1 MSYLVRPVTFRD
13 YGVYKTIGEN
23 RAEIVFE
30 GTETECYRQL
40 RKLQW
45 DYGFERVIG
54 FSKSEC
60 VKGE

>member
-13 YGVYKTIGEN
+13 YGVYKTIEEN

-54 FSKSEC
+54 DSKSERK
-60 VKGE
+60 KGE